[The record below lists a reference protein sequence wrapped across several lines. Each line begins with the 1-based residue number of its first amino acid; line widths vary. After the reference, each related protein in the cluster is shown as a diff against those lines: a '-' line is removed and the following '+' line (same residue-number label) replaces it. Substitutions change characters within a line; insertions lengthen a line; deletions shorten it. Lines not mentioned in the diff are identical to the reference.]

1 MTLNKI
7 AGRAEAAVAA
17 VLPRT
22 VQIQRVQQ
30 GKHSVD
36 LEFSGHCVRVE
47 WLGEGG
53 LRQIREL
60 IARQKN
66 RSDVVVARRISPGA
80 KEALSAAGIGWVD
93 ETGAAEI
100 VLGTLIVSRSGR
112 RPEPKRTP
120 PHWTPAVLA
129 VAETLL
135 CGSRATVGDI
145 QDASGLSAGSSTNAL
160 RTLTDLGLL
169 YASARRG
176 RNSARRISDPDRL
189 LDEYAA
195 AVESTKRPAALAVG
209 VTWRDF
215 VVGLGETGPIWN
227 SAGISWAATGAVAA
241 SVVAPYLSTVAAG
254 EVYVDAMTLAGLEWV
269 AATAD
274 LRPIDGGRL
283 TLRPFPT
290 VATKLMASEKE
301 GMYVAPW
308 PRVYADLRLVG
319 VRGEEAAEHL
329 RCEISGSSA
338 GPARAASLEPR

>member
-1 MTLNKI
+1 MTANTI
-7 AGRAEAAVAA
+7 TSRAEAAVTA
-17 VLPRT
+17 VLPRA
-22 VQIQRVQQ
+22 VQVQRVNE
-30 GKHSVD
+30 GKYSVD
-36 LEFSGHCVRVE
+36 LELNGHRLQVK

-60 IARQKN
+60 VARHEN
-66 RSDVVVARRISPGA
+66 RPDVVVARRISPGA
-80 KEALSAAGIGWVD
+80 KEELSSAGIGWVD

-112 RPEPKRTP
+112 PPDAKQKP

-129 VAETLL
+129 VAEALL
-135 CGSRATVGDI
+135 CGRRATVEDV
-145 QDASGLSAGSSTNAL
+145 QAASGLSAGSSTNAL

-176 RNSARRISDPDRL
+176 RNSARQISDPDQL
-189 LDEYAA
+189 LDQYAA
-195 AVESTKRPAALAVG
+195 AAESTKSWTALAVG

-215 VVGLGETGPIWN
+215 VVGLGETGSRWT

-241 SVVAPYLSTVAAG
+241 SIVAPYLSTVAAG
-254 EVYVDAMTLAGLEWV
+254 EVYVDAMTMAGLEWV

-274 LRPIDGGRL
+274 LRPIEGGRL

-290 VATKLMASEKE
+290 VVARSLASKKN
-301 GMYVAPW
+301 GIYVAPW

-329 RCEISGSSA
+329 RDRSRGQ
-338 GPARAASLEPR
+338 